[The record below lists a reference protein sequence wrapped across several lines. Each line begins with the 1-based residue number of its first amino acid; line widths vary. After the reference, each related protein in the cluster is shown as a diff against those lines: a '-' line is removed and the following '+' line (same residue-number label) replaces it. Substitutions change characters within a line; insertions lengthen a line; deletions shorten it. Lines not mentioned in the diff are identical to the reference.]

1 MRLISEALDFDPSLY
16 PYISCYVDDLAVY
29 PGGNAYKHMQMIEK
43 MLICFRRA
51 NFKLAASKC
60 SFFRKSL
67 NFIGHTFSADG
78 VRPIQDKLSALMDMP
93 VPHDKR
99 SLKGTLGALSYYR
112 VYILNFSKYA
122 AVLQDLLKRDAPWVW
137 EERHQA
143 AFLKFRELLKNV
155 PTLSFTEES
164 AETGGPFT

>member
-1 MRLISEALDFDPSLY
+1 M
-16 PYISCYVDDLAVY
+16 
-29 PGGNAYKHMQMIEK
+29 
-43 MLICFRRA
+43 
-51 NFKLAASKC
+51 
-60 SFFRKSL
+60 

-78 VRPIQDKLSALMDMP
+78 VKPIQDKLSAFMDMP

-99 SLKGTLGALSYYR
+99 SLKETLGALSYYR
-112 VYILNFSKYA
+112 VYLLNFSKYA

-155 PTLSFTEES
+155 PTLSFREES
-164 AETGGPFT
+164 AETRGPFYLTTDASQNSISYYLSQEQKGKDGKWREMLSAPNRRRLRGPELNSLCTY